1 VLSLEELDARQ
12 MLTWCR
18 PKQEKEK
25 VKPVS
30 RFDQAAS
37 VAEEKAPV
45 TTGKHAHCTPFFTC
59 TPF

>member
-1 VLSLEELDARQ
+1 MISLEELDARQ

-45 TTGKHAHCTPFFTC
+45 TAGKHAHYIPS
-59 TPF
+59 